1 MTPTRKKQKDFF
13 LSIYQRSATHAW
25 MPRQRRN
32 PSNAMNNRGNET
44 ARKQKE
50 KSLEN
55 KYKDVEI
62 CDLNDR

>member
-1 MTPTRKKQKDFF
+1 
-13 LSIYQRSATHAW
+13 
-25 MPRQRRN
+25 
-32 PSNAMNNRGNET
+32 MNNWGNET